1 MFCAVGRDYIQ
12 MEPGHDSCTWS
23 TEGAIGAP
31 AGRDPL
37 RPGESQVGRASS
49 EGNGSSRTPLG
60 CKQREEPQNRTC
72 EQTHTLTAMAGQLSP
87 CSVPLATANRKELA
101 GVSLSCEGVIPLQPY
116 VLSPHA
122 HSNAAPFLRRLSQPG
137 SICASSLAGRC
148 ELRTTARSEA
158 GWDTVWQVALLI
170 SQLCGTL
177 FMETCVYPEGHEN
190 R

>member
-1 MFCAVGRDYIQ
+1 MGGLPARETVAAVSHSDVSRGKNPR
-12 MEPGHDSCTWS
+12 T
-23 TEGAIGAP
+23 AP
-31 AGRDPL
+31 
-37 RPGESQVGRASS
+37 V
-49 EGNGSSRTPLG
+49 SR
-60 CKQREEPQNRTC
+60 
-72 EQTHTLTAMAGQLSP
+72 HTLTAMAGQLSP

-137 SICASSLAGRC
+137 STCASSPAGPC